1 MKNGKNKTYESK
13 EWARWTNNKQMRD
26 KTQGLRTL
34 VDCEKKQNRFV
45 KIDKNRDKVLEN
57 TSIDENQIAW

>member
-13 EWARWTNNKQMRD
+13 EWARWTNDRQMRN
-26 KTQGLRTL
+26 KTQGLRAL
-34 VDCEKKQNRFV
+34 VDCAKKQNLFV